1 MRITIDT
8 GYGIKS
14 KPIIKIEGSYTIDEL
29 IKFLSK
35 IYPDFTWK
43 DLEITDELPKH
54 NVGLWGQIQDG
65 MNKNYNPLQNWPSNS
80 PGTGIPYGGNP
91 ITYAGTTGT
100 SHSAGSTLTS
110 GVDTLRQYY
119 DAMDLMNKT
128 K

>member
-8 GYGIKS
+8 GYASTS

-54 NVGLWGQIQDG
+54 ILGLRGQIQDG
-65 MNKNYNPLQNWPSNS
+65 MNKNYNSLQNWPSNS
-80 PGTGIPYGGNP
+80 PGTGIHYEGSP

-110 GVDTLRQYY
+110 GVPTLKEYY
-119 DAMDLMNKT
+119 DAMDTLT
-128 K
+128 KK